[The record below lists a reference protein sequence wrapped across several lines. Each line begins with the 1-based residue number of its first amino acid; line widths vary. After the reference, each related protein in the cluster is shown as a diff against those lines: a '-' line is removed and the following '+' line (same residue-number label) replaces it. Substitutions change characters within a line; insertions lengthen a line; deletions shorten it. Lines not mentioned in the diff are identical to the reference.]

1 MVVPN
6 SSYRRDIMTKG
17 TKSLSHSERK
27 KYWKKQITGWRKS
40 GQSQVAFCRENEL
53 NRWGFLYWRRKLL
66 DNSSGGEAA
75 FVQVPNPLEM
85 KLDQRG
91 TISIEI
97 KCQYR
102 IEVKEGFQA
111 VTLKQILDVLE
122 ERQQR

>member
-1 MVVPN
+1 
-6 SSYRRDIMTKG
+6 
-17 TKSLSHSERK
+17 
-27 KYWKKQITGWRKS
+27 
-40 GQSQVAFCRENEL
+40 
-53 NRWGFLYWRRKLL
+53 
-66 DNSSGGEAA
+66 
-75 FVQVPNPLEM
+75 M